1 MNINRVVIT
10 GNLTADPDLK
20 TTPSGTSVCKLRI
33 ASNERVKD
41 SNGEWG
47 ERPNYFTVTVWGA
60 QGENCNRY
68 LAKGRP
74 VAIDGRLRWRE
85 YQTNDGGKRE
95 AIEIVANSVQF
106 LSDGK
111 PHEAAPA
118 APATGGDEYG
128 SGSVSGG
135 GLADDDIPY

>member
-10 GNLTADPDLK
+10 GNLTADHDLK

-128 SGSVSGG
+128 SGSVAGG

>member
-1 MNINRVVIT
+1 
-10 GNLTADPDLK
+10 
-20 TTPSGTSVCKLRI
+20 
-33 ASNERVKD
+33 
-41 SNGEWG
+41 
-47 ERPNYFTVTVWGA
+47 VWGA

-128 SGSVSGG
+128 SGSVAGG
-135 GLADDDIPY
+135 GLPDDDIPY

>member
-33 ASNERVKD
+33 ASNERVKE

-128 SGSVSGG
+128 SGSVAGG

>member
-128 SGSVSGG
+128 SGSVAGG